1 MRFDEIIIIIIGSAI
16 VLLSLGLFLFAVSK
30 DKYLKINAVSKII
43 LILGSIPSGIIGGGY
58 LIVTL
63 SDTGLL
69 GSSFRGEGK
78 LIPVLLFSFVGAFLA
93 PIMVKKLI
101 NKW

>member
-1 MRFDEIIIIIIGSAI
+1 MRFHEILMIIIGTAI
-16 VLLSLGLFLFAVSK
+16 ILIALGSFLFVISK
-30 DKYLKINAVSKII
+30 DKHLKINAVSKII
-43 LILGSIPSGIIGGGY
+43 LILGSIPSGIVAGGY

-78 LIPVLLFSFVGAFLA
+78 LIPVLLFSFVGAVVA
-93 PIMVKKLI
+93 PIMVKKFI